1 MHPVQLE
8 PAYRADGRDC
18 DEAHFYALACDPE
31 RSGVVEACAGAGKT
45 WMLVSRIVRA
55 LLGGAAPDE
64 ILAITFTRKAA
75 SEMRARL
82 HEWLH
87 EFAEAGADQRRRQL
101 RARGLSDAQ
110 ADRLEPALAQLH
122 SRVLH
127 AGAEVQIHTFHAWFA
142 QLLRLAPLEVLDALG
157 LQPAMSLIEEIDDQV
172 GELLRRFQREVL
184 NAPALLA
191 DYQALTER
199 HGRWRLD
206 QWLRAALD
214 KRLEIERADA
224 RDALQP
230 AIESASQRWPACAGF
245 IDPLQR
251 IASDTLLRHLLGRA
265 VDALCGAAGKVERRA
280 GDALAATLEMGD
292 PRLALDGAR
301 KALFT
306 KEGLPRKLGN
316 SDAVSAAVTALL
328 ELEQQAAQQDAHD
341 DHQRMVRLSRL
352 LLGCWRALK
361 RERALMDMQDL
372 ERGALALLAD
382 TATSG
387 WVQQR
392 LDARLRHVLIDEFQ
406 DTSNLQWQA
415 LQSWLTSY
423 AGAGGGASGQ
433 QPLSVFIVGD
443 PKQSIYRFRGAEP
456 RVFAAARRFVVE
468 GLSGHDLAC
477 NHTRRNAPGVIDAV
491 NAVLGRAVADGDYDG
506 FIAHSTQRAGE
517 TIGEVRHLIDP
528 VTEDKPAG
536 SRISGWRDSLT
547 VPRHDAK
554 EPRAFEEARRVARG
568 VLQLIREG
576 RAEPGQVMVLARRR
590 APLAQVAQELQA
602 LHIPCVAAEELRLG
616 SLIEVSDLVAV
627 LDVLASPGH
636 DLSLAQ
642 ALKSP
647 LFGASDDHLL
657 ALARR
662 ATGYGA
668 TPWWSA
674 LQHWHDAPP
683 ALVRARDLLARWS
696 DDARRLPPHDLL
708 DRVVDQGDLMA
719 RLAAAV
725 PAERRVAAIAAV
737 NALLAL
743 SLSLDGGRHASVYNF
758 VRALR
763 QRALSVRAP
772 ARADAVQLL
781 TVHGVKGLEA
791 PCVWVVDADPREP
804 REAKPGVLIDWPV
817 DIDAPRR
824 VAFVADLAA
833 PCASLADLRA
843 QDLAA
848 AQREELNA
856 LYVAMTRARDLL
868 LFSRTPPRRD
878 DQRGSWW
885 ARTVAR
891 GLAWSLG
898 DAPPAPHTTAA
909 AATVFVTELPK
920 PHVGSGALAL
930 PTPNVEATQA
940 AKLGRAVHRVLQW
953 VTATQQAAHYHALA
967 VAAVAEFDLPPSASD
982 VVASYARTIRSSP
995 ALQRFFDPA
1004 QFAWSADEFDV
1015 VSQGETL
1022 RIDRLV
1028 QVGSAQRPSW
1038 WVLDYKLAF
1047 HAAADEAL
1055 RRQLTRY
1062 RDAVRTLAGDAPVH
1076 AAFVTGDGALH
1087 ELEPLGPA
1095 SE

>member
-1 MHPVQLE
+1 MRPE

-18 DEAHFYALACDPE
+18 DAAHFYALACDPA

-55 LLGGAAPDE
+55 LLSGAAPDE

-75 SEMRARL
+75 SEMRARM
-82 HEWLH
+82 HEWLRQ
-87 EFAEAGADQRRRQL
+87 FAQASAQERCDEL
-101 RARGLSDAQ
+101 RARGLTQSQ
-110 ADRLEPALAQLH
+110 ADRLQGSLAQLH
-122 SRVLH
+122 ARVLN
-127 AGAEVQIHTFHAWFA
+127 AGADVQIHTFHAWFA
-142 QLLRLAPLEVLDALG
+142 QLLRLAPLEMLDGLG
-157 LQPAMSLIEEIDDQV
+157 LHPAMSLIEEVDDQV
-172 GELLRRFQREVL
+172 GELMRRFQREVL
-184 NAPALLA
+184 NASALLA

-206 QWLRAALD
+206 QWLREAIA

-224 RDALQP
+224 RGTLQA
-230 AIESASQRWPACAGF
+230 AIEPAAQRWPACAGF
-245 IDPLQR
+245 AHPLQR
-251 IASDTLLRHLLGRA
+251 LAGDGALRRLLGRA
-265 VDALCGAAGKVERRA
+265 ADVLSGAANKTERKA
-280 GDALAATLEMGD
+280 GDALAAALDLGD
-292 PRLALDGAR
+292 ARAALDGAR

-306 KEGLPRKLGN
+306 KHGPPRKLGAAT
-316 SDAVSAAVTALL
+316 AVSTAVDALL
-328 ELEQQAAQQDAHD
+328 ELEQQEMQQDAHD

-352 LLGCWRALK
+352 LLGCWHALK

-382 TATSG
+382 PATSG

-433 QPLSVFIVGD
+433 QPPSVFIVGD

-468 GLSGHDLAC
+468 GLAGHDLAC
-477 NHTRRNAPGVIDAV
+477 NHTRRNATAVIDAV
-491 NAVLGRAVADGDYDG
+491 NAVLGRAAADGDYEG
-506 FIAHSTQRAGE
+506 FVSHSTQRAGE
-517 TIGEVRHLIDP
+517 PGGEVRHLSDP
-528 VTEDKPAG
+528 PSDDKPAA
-536 SRISGWRDSLT
+536 SRAAGWRDSLT

-554 EPRAFEEARRVARG
+554 EPRARDEARRVARG
-568 VLQLIREG
+568 VQQLISEG
-576 RAEPGQVMVLARRR
+576 RVEPGDVMVLARRH
-590 APLAQVAQELQA
+590 ASLARVAQELQA
-602 LHIPCVAAEELRLG
+602 LHVPCVATEELRLG
-616 SLIEVSDLVAV
+616 SLIEVNDLVAV

-647 LFGASDDHLL
+647 LFGVGDEHLL

-662 ATGYGA
+662 ASGRGA
-668 TPWWSA
+668 TAWWSA
-674 LQHWHDAPP
+674 LHDWPDAPD
-683 ALVRARDLLARWS
+683 ALARARDLLARWS
-696 DDARRLPPHDLL
+696 ADARRLPPHDLL
-708 DRVVDQGDLMA
+708 DRVVDQGDLMP

-737 NALLAL
+737 NGLLAL

-772 ARADAVQLL
+772 ARKDAVQLL

-791 PCVWVVDADPREP
+791 PCVWVMDADPRDPSES
-804 REAKPGVLIDWPV
+804 KPGVLIDWPV
-817 DIDAPRR
+817 DLDAPRH
-824 VAFVADLAA
+824 VAFVADLAT
-833 PCASLADLRA
+833 PCASLAALRT
-843 QDLAA
+843 QDQTA

-868 LFSRTPPRRD
+868 LFSRTPTRQD
-878 DQRGSWW
+878 DARVSWW
-885 ARTVAR
+885 MRTLPH
-891 GLAWSLG
+891 GLVWSLS
-898 DAPPAPHTTAA
+898 DAPSTPHALAAAGTAA
-909 AATVFVTELPK
+909 VTELPK
-920 PHVGSGALAL
+920 LPGQSGAVPVPA
-930 PTPNVEATQA
+930 PRAEASRA
-940 AKLGRAVHRVLQW
+940 AQLGRAVHRVLQW
-953 VTATQQAAHYHALA
+953 ITAGQPSTDLRDLAAAAL
-967 VAAVAEFDLPPSASD
+967 VEFDLPPAAGEA
-982 VVASYARTIRSSP
+982 VASYAQSIRDSP

-1004 QFAWSADEFDV
+1004 LFAWSADEFDV
-1015 VSQGETL
+1015 VSQGESL

-1028 QVGSAQRPSW
+1028 RMGPEQRPSW

-1047 HAAADEAL
+1047 DAAADEDL

-1062 RDAVRTLAGDAPVH
+1062 RNAVQDLAGDAPVY

-1087 ELEPLGPA
+1087 ELEP
-1095 SE
+1095 

>member
-1 MHPVQLE
+1 VRLE

-18 DEAHFYALACDPE
+18 DATQFYALACDPE

-55 LLGGAAPDE
+55 LLAGAAPDE

-75 SEMRARL
+75 SEMRVRL
-82 HEWLH
+82 HEWLR
-87 EFAEAGADQRRRQL
+87 EFADASADERRRQL
-101 RARGLSDAQ
+101 RVRGLSDFE

-122 SRVLH
+122 ARVLH

-142 QLLRLAPLEVLDALG
+142 QLLRLAPLEMLDALG
-157 LQPAMSLIEEIDDQV
+157 LQPSMSLIEEIDDQL

-206 QWLRAALD
+206 QWLRAAID

-224 RDALQP
+224 RGVLQPSIATASQQWPVCVDFAHPLLRIRGDFALRRLFGQAIDAL
-230 AIESASQRWPACAGF
+230 AM
-245 IDPLQR
+245 
-251 IASDTLLRHLLGRA
+251 
-265 VDALCGAAGKVERRA
+265 AGKNERKA
-280 GDALAATLEMGD
+280 SDALAAALELGD
-292 PRLALDGAR
+292 ARLALTEAR

-306 KEGLPRKLGN
+306 KEGSPRKLGN
-316 SDAVSAAVTALL
+316 AATVSSAVAALL
-328 ELEQQAAQQDAHD
+328 ELEQQVMQQDAHD
-341 DHQRMVRLSRL
+341 DHQRMVHLSRL
-352 LLGCWRALK
+352 LLGCWHALK

-382 TATSG
+382 PATSG

-456 RVFAAARRFVVE
+456 RVFGAARRFVIE
-468 GLSGHDLAC
+468 GLAGHDLAC
-477 NHTRRNAPGVIDAV
+477 NHTRRNATAVIDAV
-491 NAVLGRAVADGDYDG
+491 NAVFGRAVGDGDYEG
-506 FIAHSTQRAGE
+506 FIAHSTQRAGDP
-517 TIGEVRHLIDP
+517 IGEVRHMSDP
-528 VTEDKPAG
+528 PPDEKAAA
-536 SRISGWRDSLT
+536 SRTVGWRDSLT
-547 VPRHDAK
+547 VARHDAK
-554 EPRAFEEARRVARG
+554 EARGREEARRVARG
-568 VLQLIREG
+568 VQQLIREG
-576 RAEPGQVMVLARRR
+576 QAAAGQVMVLARRR
-590 APLAQVAQELQA
+590 ASLARVAEELQA
-602 LHIPCVAAEELRLG
+602 LHVPCVAAEELRLG

-627 LDVLASPGH
+627 LDALASPGH

-647 LFGASDDHLL
+647 LFGASDEQLL

-662 ATGYGA
+662 ASGRGA

-674 LQHWHDAPP
+674 LQDWHDAPA
-683 ALVRARDLLARWS
+683 ALARARGLLSRWS

-772 ARADAVQLL
+772 AREDAVQLL

-791 PCVWVVDADPREP
+791 QCVWVVDADPRDP

-817 DIDAPRR
+817 DLDAPRR
-824 VAFVADLAA
+824 VAFVADLAT

-843 QDLAA
+843 RDQAA

-878 DQRGSWW
+878 DQRVSWW
-885 ARTVAR
+885 NRTVPH
-891 GLAWSLG
+891 GIAWSLR
-898 DAPPAPHTTAA
+898 DAA
-909 AATVFVTELPK
+909 APSPAIAAAGTVRVTELPK
-920 PHVGSGALAL
+920 PTTDDNAASAVVERVEPSLA
-930 PTPNVEATQA
+930 T
-940 AKLGRAVHRVLQW
+940 KLGRAVHRVLQW
-953 VTATQQAAHYHALA
+953 STATRHAADLRALA
-967 VAAVAEFDLPPSASD
+967 AGAAAEFDLPPATVE
-982 VVASYARTIRSSP
+982 VVASYARTIRDSP
-995 ALQRFFDPA
+995 ALQRFFDPT

-1015 VSQGETL
+1015 VSDGDSL

-1028 QVGSAQRPSW
+1028 RIGSDQRPSW

-1047 HAAADEAL
+1047 DAAADEDL

-1062 RDAVRTLAGDAPVH
+1062 RSAVQLLAGGAPVH
-1076 AAFVTGDGALH
+1076 AAFITGDGALH
-1087 ELEPLGPA
+1087 ELDPLR
-1095 SE
+1095 SSVE